1 MYSLCPQNLDRGSRE
16 KDRTVSFQRNE
27 QKKAIEKAACCVV
40 PTIGHSGKGKSMKR
54 LKRSAVARATEE

>member
-27 QKKAIEKAACCVV
+27 QKKAIEKKIDRIISQVAD
-40 PTIGHSGKGKSMKR
+40 G
-54 LKRSAVARATEE
+54 SA